1 MPPSVPSHRPT
12 SWRRG
17 PPGPLHHHASPPRIL
32 RLPGCMLAGATA
44 PGPGPRACLSSGDP
58 VGLGWGGHGSP
69 LVRRSGEQGMALSV
83 GGGDRERGTGDG
95 TGWGVEVGTGTGAGP
110 CATLLLSAV
119 RKQAPSLCSVQAASP
134 QRPAS
139 PFLHVE
145 EVTALPLPMRD
156 SGSESG
162 GGMRGGQVA
171 SEQERR
177 EAASG
182 VQSTAAQSLL
192 PVAAFAGG

>member
-1 MPPSVPSHRPT
+1 
-12 SWRRG
+12 
-17 PPGPLHHHASPPRIL
+17 
-32 RLPGCMLAGATA
+32 MLAGATA
-44 PGPGPRACLSSGDP
+44 PGPGPVSPLGTLW
-58 VGLGWGGHGSP
+58 GWGWGGHGSP

-110 CATLLLSAV
+110 WATLLLSAV

-145 EVTALPLPMRD
+145 EVTALPLAMRD